1 MKKKITAKSVKNF
14 IIDYAI
20 IILGCIIYAVSVAL
34 FSSPNDIAP
43 GGVMGLSILINHLFP
58 MLPIGILSMVL
69 NVPLFIWG
77 GIEIGW
83 KYLSRSLSATIIS
96 SLMIDAFELDF
107 IANLVKPYTGNP
119 LLVCIFGGI
128 LCGAGMSLIFYRGG
142 STGGTDIVSR
152 IMHKKKPHVSLGKFM
167 LICDAFVVAAA
178 AIVYGNIENALYA
191 IIFIFVGT
199 KVVDTIVYG
208 FARNNGKL
216 LFIVTSHYEEVT
228 ELILRDIDRGVTLLD
243 AQGGY
248 NKDEKKVVLC
258 AVRPNQVH
266 QTTVL
271 VHSVDPN
278 AFVIV
283 TTAGTISGEGF
294 ENDGLS

>member
-1 MKKKITAKSVKNF
+1 MKKKLTFKEVRTF
-14 IIDYAI
+14 VVDYAI
-20 IILGCIIYAVSVAL
+20 IIAGCIIYAVSMAL

-43 GGVMGLSILINHLFP
+43 GGVIGISILINHVLP
-58 MLPIGILSMVL
+58 VLPIGILSLFL
-69 NVPLFIWG
+69 NIPLFIWG

-83 KYLSRSLSATIIS
+83 KYLSRSLSATVIS
-96 SLMIDAFELDF
+96 SLIMDAFELEVVAQF
-107 IANLVKPYTGNP
+107 IKPYTGNP
-119 LLVCIFGGI
+119 LLVCLFGGI
-128 LCGAGMSLIFYRGG
+128 LCGAGMALIFNRGG

-167 LICDAFVVAAA
+167 LVCDAIVVMAAVV
-178 AIVYGNIENALYA
+178 VYGNIENALYS
-191 IIFIFVGT
+191 IVFIFVST
-199 KVVDTIVYG
+199 KIIDTMVYG

-216 LFIVTSHYEEVT
+216 LFIVTAHYDEVT
-228 ELILRDIDRGVTLLD
+228 ELILKNIDRGVTLLN

-248 NKDEKKVVLC
+248 NKDDKKVILC

-294 ENDGLS
+294 ESDGLS

>member
-1 MKKKITAKSVKNF
+1 MKQKLSFQRVKNF

-20 IILGCIIYAVSVAL
+20 IIAGCFLYAVSMAL

-43 GGVMGLSILINHLFP
+43 GGVIGISILINHLFP
-58 MLPIGILSMVL
+58 LVPIGVLSLVL
-69 NVPLFIWG
+69 NIPLFIWG
-77 GIEIGW
+77 GVEIGW
-83 KYLSRSLSATIIS
+83 KYLSRSLSATVIS
-96 SLMIDAFELDF
+96 SIMIDSFELEF
-107 IANLVKPYTGNP
+107 IANIIKPYTGNP

-128 LCGAGMSLIFYRGG
+128 LSGAGMSLIFNRGG

-167 LICDAFVVAAA
+167 LLCDAFVVTAS

-191 IIFIFVGT
+191 IVFIFVTT
-199 KVVDTIVYG
+199 KVIDTMVYG

-216 LFIVTSHYEEVT
+216 LFVVTSHYEEVT
-228 ELILRDIDRGVTLLD
+228 EVILKEIDRGVTLLD

-248 NKDEKKVVLC
+248 NKDNKKVILC

-271 VHSVDPN
+271 VHSIDPN

-294 ENDGLS
+294 ESDGLS

>member
-1 MKKKITAKSVKNF
+1 MKKKLTPTAVKTF

-20 IILGCIIYAVSVAL
+20 IISGCFIYAISVAL

-43 GGVMGLSILINHLFP
+43 GGVMGISIILNYVFPVLPVGMLSL
-58 MLPIGILSMVL
+58 VL
-69 NVPLFIWG
+69 NIPLFIWG
-77 GIEIGW
+77 GIGIGW
-83 KYLSRSLSATIIS
+83 KYLSRSLSATVIS
-96 SLMIDAFELDF
+96 SLMIDALALEV
-107 IANLVKPYTGNP
+107 IADIIKPYTGNL

-128 LCGAGMSLIFYRGG
+128 LCGVGMSLIFYRGG

-152 IMHKKKPHVSLGKFM
+152 IMHKRKPHISLGKFM
-167 LICDAFVVAAA
+167 VICDAVVVALAA
-178 AIVYGNIENALYA
+178 VVYGNIESALYA
-191 IIFIFVGT
+191 IVFIFVSS
-199 KVVDTIVYG
+199 KVVDTLVYG

-216 LFIVTSHYEEVT
+216 LFIVTSHYDEVT
-228 ELILRDIDRGVTLLD
+228 ELILKDIDRGVTLLD

-248 NKDEKKVVLC
+248 NKDEKKVILC

-271 VHSVDPN
+271 VHSVDPS

-294 ENDGLS
+294 ESDGLS

>member
-1 MKKKITAKSVKNF
+1 MKKKLTAKSVRTF
-14 IIDYAI
+14 IFDYLI
-20 IILGCIIYAVSVAL
+20 IILGCFVYAISVAL

-43 GGVMGLSILINHLFP
+43 GGVVGISILINHLLP
-58 MLPIGILSMVL
+58 MIPIGVLSLVL
-69 NVPLFIWG
+69 NIPLFIWG

-83 KYLSRSLSATIIS
+83 KYLSRSLSATVIS
-96 SLMIDAFELDF
+96 SLMIDAFELEF
-107 IANLVKPYTGNP
+107 VKNLVKPYTGNP
-119 LLVCIFGGI
+119 ILVCIFGGI
-128 LCGAGMSLIFYRGG
+128 ICGAGMSLIFNRGG

-152 IMHKKKPHVSLGKFM
+152 IMHKRKPHVSLGKFM
-167 LICDAFVVAAA
+167 LVCDAVVVAAA
-178 AIVYGNIENALYA
+178 VAIYGNIENALYA
-191 IIFIFVGT
+191 IVFIFASS
-199 KVVDTIVYG
+199 KIVDVIVYG

-216 LFIVTSHYEEVT
+216 LFIVTAHYDEVT
-228 ELILRDIDRGVTLLD
+228 ELILKEIDRGVTLLN

-248 NKDEKKVVLC
+248 NKDDKKVILC

-271 VHSVDPN
+271 VHSIDPS

-294 ENDGLS
+294 ESDGLS

>member
-1 MKKKITAKSVKNF
+1 MKMKLTGKSVRTF
-14 IIDYAI
+14 LIDYAI
-20 IILGCIIYAVSVAL
+20 IILGCFVYAVSVAL

-43 GGVMGLSILINHLFP
+43 GGVMGISILINHMLP
-58 MLPIGILSMVL
+58 VLPIGILSLVL
-69 NVPLFIWG
+69 NIPLFIWG

-83 KYLSRSLSATIIS
+83 KYLSRSLSATVIS
-96 SLMIDAFELDF
+96 SLMIDAFEVPF
-107 IANLVKPYTGNP
+107 IANTIKPYTGNP

-128 LCGAGMSLIFYRGG
+128 LCGAGMSLIFNRGG

-152 IMHKKKPHVSLGKFM
+152 IMHKKKPHISLGKFM
-167 LICDAFVVAAA
+167 VLCDAVVVAAA

-191 IIFIFVGT
+191 IVFIFASS
-199 KVVDTIVYG
+199 KIVDIIVYG

-216 LFIVTSHYEEVT
+216 LFIVTAHYDEVA
-228 ELILRDIDRGVTLLD
+228 ELIIKEVDRGVTLLN

-248 NKDEKKVVLC
+248 NKDEKKVILC

-271 VHSVDPN
+271 VHSIDPS

-294 ENDGLS
+294 ESDGLS

>member
-1 MKKKITAKSVKNF
+1 MNRKLTFNNVKRLITDYTV
-14 IIDYAI
+14 IIVGCLIYAI
-20 IILGCIIYAVSVAL
+20 SVAM

-43 GGVMGLSILINHLFP
+43 GGVMGISILINHVLP
-58 MLPIGILSMVL
+58 MLPVGMLSLVL
-69 NVPLFIWG
+69 NIPLFIWG

-83 KYLSRSLSATIIS
+83 KYLSRSLSATVIS
-96 SLMIDAFELDF
+96 SLMIDAFGLELVSS
-107 IANLVKPYTGNP
+107 IIKPYTGNP

-128 LCGAGMSLIFYRGG
+128 LCGAGMSLIFNRGG

-152 IMHKKKPHVSLGKFM
+152 IMHKRKPHISLGKFM
-167 LICDAFVVAAA
+167 VLCDAVVVAASA
-178 AIVYGNIENALYA
+178 FVYGNIENALYA
-191 IIFIFVGT
+191 IVFIFASS
-199 KVVDTIVYG
+199 KIVDIIVYG

-216 LFIVTSHYEEVT
+216 LFIVTAHYDEVT
-228 ELILRDIDRGVTLLD
+228 ELILKDIDRGVTLLD

-248 NKDEKKVVLC
+248 NKDNKKVILC

-271 VHSVDPN
+271 VQSVDPS

-294 ENDGLS
+294 ESDGLS

>member
-1 MKKKITAKSVKNF
+1 MKKKLTAKSVRNF
-14 IIDYAI
+14 LIDYAI
-20 IILGCIIYAVSVAL
+20 IILGCFIYAVSVAL

-43 GGVMGLSILINHLFP
+43 GGVMGISILINHVLP
-58 MLPIGILSMVL
+58 MLPIGILSLVL

-83 KYLSRSLSATIIS
+83 KYLTRSLSATVIS
-96 SLMIDAFELDF
+96 SLMIDAFELPF
-107 IANLVKPYTGNP
+107 ISNLIKPYTGNP
-119 LLVCIFGGI
+119 LLVCVFGGI
-128 LCGAGMSLIFYRGG
+128 LCGTGMSLIFNRGG

-152 IMHKKKPHVSLGKFM
+152 IMHKKKPHISLGKFM
-167 LICDAFVVAAA
+167 VLCDAVVVAAA
-178 AIVYGNIENALYA
+178 AIVYGNIENAFYA
-191 IIFIFVGT
+191 IVFIFASS
-199 KVVDTIVYG
+199 KIVDIIVYG

-216 LFIVTSHYEEVT
+216 LFIVTAHYDEVT
-228 ELILRDIDRGVTLLD
+228 ELILKEVDRGVTLLN

-248 NKDEKKVVLC
+248 NKDDKKVILC

-271 VHSVDPN
+271 VHSIDPT

-294 ENDGLS
+294 ESDGLS

>member
-1 MKKKITAKSVKNF
+1 MEKKLTLKAVKNF
-14 IIDYAI
+14 VIDYAI
-20 IILGCIIYAVSVAL
+20 ILAGCFIYAVSVAL

-43 GGVMGLSILINHLFP
+43 GGVMGISILINHIFP
-58 MLPIGILSMVL
+58 VLPIGILSLAL

-83 KYLSRSLSATIIS
+83 KYLYRSLSATVIS
-96 SLMIDAFELDF
+96 SLMIDAFELEFVASF
-107 IANLVKPYTGNP
+107 IKPYTGNP
-119 LLVCIFGGI
+119 LLVCVFGGI
-128 LCGAGMSLIFYRGG
+128 FCGVGMSLIFNRGG

-152 IMHKKKPHVSLGKFM
+152 IMHKRKPHISLGKFM
-167 LICDAFVVAAA
+167 VLCDAVVVAAA
-178 AIVYGNIENALYA
+178 VVVYGNIENAFYA
-191 IIFIFVGT
+191 IVFIFASS
-199 KVVDTIVYG
+199 KIVDIIVYG

-216 LFIVTSHYEEVT
+216 LYVITSHYEEVT

-248 NKDEKKVVLC
+248 NKDEKKVIMC

-294 ENDGLS
+294 ESDGLS

>member
-1 MKKKITAKSVKNF
+1 MKKKLTARSVKTF
-14 IIDYAI
+14 IFDYAI
-20 IILGCIIYAVSVAL
+20 IVLGCLIYAISVAL

-43 GGVMGLSILINHLFP
+43 GGVMGLSILINHLLP
-58 MLPIGILSMVL
+58 MLPIGILALVL

-77 GIEIGW
+77 GIEIGF
-83 KYLSRSLSATIIS
+83 KYLSRSLSATVIS
-96 SLMIDAFELDF
+96 SLMIDAFELEF
-107 IANLVKPYTGNP
+107 IANVIKPYTGNP
-119 LLVCIFGGI
+119 LLVCIFGGM

-152 IMHKKKPHVSLGKFM
+152 IMHKKKPHVSIGKFM
-167 LICDAFVVAAA
+167 LVCDAFVVAAA
-178 AIVYGNIENALYA
+178 AVVYGNIENALYA
-191 IIFIFVGT
+191 IVFIFVGS
-199 KVVDTIVYG
+199 KAVDTLVYG

-216 LFIVTSHYEEVT
+216 LFIVTSHYDEVT
-228 ELILRDIDRGVTLLD
+228 ELILKDIDRGVTLLD

-294 ENDGLS
+294 ESDGLS

>member
-1 MKKKITAKSVKNF
+1 MKKKLTAKSVRTF
-14 IIDYAI
+14 ILDYLI
-20 IILGCIIYAVSVAL
+20 IILGCFVYAISVAL

-43 GGVMGLSILINHLFP
+43 GGVVGISILINHLLP
-58 MLPIGILSMVL
+58 MLPVGVLSLVL
-69 NVPLFIWG
+69 NIPLFIWG

-83 KYLSRSLSATIIS
+83 KYLSRSLSATVIS
-96 SLMIDAFELDF
+96 SLMIDAFELEF
-107 IANLVKPYTGNP
+107 VKNLVKPYTGNP
-119 LLVCIFGGI
+119 ILVCIFGGI
-128 LCGAGMSLIFYRGG
+128 LCGAGMSLIFNRGG

-152 IMHKKKPHVSLGKFM
+152 IMHKRNPHVSLGKFM
-167 LICDAFVVAAA
+167 LVCDAVVVAAA
-178 AIVYGNIENALYA
+178 VAIYGNIENALYA
-191 IIFIFVGT
+191 IVFIFASS
-199 KVVDTIVYG
+199 KIVDVIVYG

-216 LFIVTSHYEEVT
+216 LFIVTAHYDEVT
-228 ELILRDIDRGVTLLD
+228 ELILKEIDRGVTLLN

-248 NKDEKKVVLC
+248 NKDDKKVILC

-271 VHSVDPN
+271 VHSIDPS

-294 ENDGLS
+294 ESDGLS

>member
-1 MKKKITAKSVKNF
+1 MKKKLTPKEVKTF
-14 IIDYAI
+14 VIDYAI
-20 IILGCIIYAVSVAL
+20 IILGCFIYAVSMAL

-43 GGVMGLSILINHLFP
+43 GGVMGISILINHILP
-58 MLPIGILSMVL
+58 VLPIGILSLVL
-69 NVPLFIWG
+69 NIPLFIWG

-96 SLMIDAFELDF
+96 SLMIDAFELEI
-107 IANLVKPYTGNP
+107 IASFVKPYTGNP
-119 LLVCIFGGI
+119 LLVCVFGGI
-128 LCGAGMSLIFYRGG
+128 LCGAGMSLIFNRGG

-152 IMHKKKPHVSLGKFM
+152 IMHKKKPHISLGKFM
-167 LICDAFVVAAA
+167 VLCDAIVVAAA

-191 IIFIFVGT
+191 IVFIFASS
-199 KVVDTIVYG
+199 KVVDIIVYG

-216 LFIVTSHYEEVT
+216 LFIVTAHYDEVT
-228 ELILRDIDRGVTLLD
+228 ELILRDIDRGVTLLN

-248 NKDEKKVVLC
+248 NKDDKKVILC

-271 VHSVDPN
+271 VHSVDPS

-294 ENDGLS
+294 ESDGLS

>member
-1 MKKKITAKSVKNF
+1 MKKKLTFKEVRTF
-14 IIDYAI
+14 VVDYAI
-20 IILGCIIYAVSVAL
+20 IIAGCIIYAVSMAL

-43 GGVMGLSILINHLFP
+43 GGVIGISILINHVLP
-58 MLPIGILSMVL
+58 VLPIGILSLFL
-69 NVPLFIWG
+69 NIPLFIWG

-83 KYLSRSLSATIIS
+83 KYLSRSLSATVIS
-96 SLMIDAFELDF
+96 SLIMDAFELEVVAQF
-107 IANLVKPYTGNP
+107 IKPYTGNP
-119 LLVCIFGGI
+119 MLVCLFGGI
-128 LCGAGMSLIFYRGG
+128 LCGAGMALIFNRGG

-167 LICDAFVVAAA
+167 LVCDAIVVMAAVV
-178 AIVYGNIENALYA
+178 VYGNMENALYS
-191 IIFIFVGT
+191 IVFIFVST
-199 KVVDTIVYG
+199 KIIDTMVYG

-216 LFIVTSHYEEVT
+216 LFIVTAHYNEVT
-228 ELILRDIDRGVTLLD
+228 ELILKNIDRGVTLLN

-248 NKDEKKVVLC
+248 NKDDKKVILC

-294 ENDGLS
+294 ESDGLS

>member
-1 MKKKITAKSVKNF
+1 MKKKLTAKSVRNF
-14 IIDYAI
+14 LIDYAI
-20 IILGCIIYAVSVAL
+20 IILGCFVYAVSVAL

-43 GGVMGLSILINHLFP
+43 GGVMGISILINHVLP
-58 MLPIGILSMVL
+58 MLPIGILSLVL

-83 KYLSRSLSATIIS
+83 KYLTRSLSATVIS
-96 SLMIDAFELDF
+96 SLMIDAFELPF
-107 IANLVKPYTGNP
+107 ISNLIKPYTGNP
-119 LLVCIFGGI
+119 LLVCVFGGI
-128 LCGAGMSLIFYRGG
+128 LCGTGMSLIFNRGG

-152 IMHKKKPHVSLGKFM
+152 IMHKKKPHISLGKFM
-167 LICDAFVVAAA
+167 VLCDAVVVAAA

-191 IIFIFVGT
+191 IVFIFASS
-199 KVVDTIVYG
+199 KIVDIIVYG

-216 LFIVTSHYEEVT
+216 LFIVTAHYDEVT
-228 ELILRDIDRGVTLLD
+228 ELILKEVDRGVTLLN

-248 NKDEKKVVLC
+248 NKDDKKVILC

-271 VHSVDPN
+271 VHSIDPT

-294 ENDGLS
+294 ESDGLS

>member
-1 MKKKITAKSVKNF
+1 MKNKFTPNAVKTF
-14 IIDYAI
+14 IIDFLVI
-20 IILGCIIYAVSVAL
+20 IIGCFIYAVSMAL
-34 FSSPNDIAP
+34 FSSPNNIAP
-43 GGVMGLSILINHLFP
+43 GGVIGISILINYLVP
-58 MLPIGILSMVL
+58 MLPIGVLSMVL
-69 NVPLFIWG
+69 NIPLFIWG

-83 KYLSRSLSATIIS
+83 KYLYRSISATVIS
-96 SLMIDAFELDF
+96 ALMIDAFELEFVLRF
-107 IANLVKPYTGNP
+107 IRPFTGNP
-119 LLVCIFGGI
+119 LLVCVFGGI
-128 LCGAGMSLIFYRGG
+128 LCGAGMALIFNRGG

-152 IMHKKKPHVSLGKFM
+152 IMHKRKPHVSLGKFM
-167 LICDAFVVAAA
+167 LLCDAVVVVAS

-191 IIFIFVGT
+191 IVFIFTGT
-199 KVVDTIVYG
+199 KIIDVMVYG

-216 LFIVTSHYEEVT
+216 LFIVTAHYDEVT
-228 ELILRDIDRGVTLLD
+228 ELIMRDIDRGVTLLN

-248 NKDEKKVVLC
+248 NKDDKKVILC

-294 ENDGLS
+294 ESDGLS

>member
-1 MKKKITAKSVKNF
+1 MKKKFTAKSVRTF

-20 IILGCIIYAVSVAL
+20 IILGCFIYAVSVAL

-43 GGVMGLSILINHLFP
+43 GGVMGISILINHLLP
-58 MLPIGILSMVL
+58 MLPIGVLSLVL
-69 NVPLFIWG
+69 NIPLFIWG

-83 KYLSRSLSATIIS
+83 KYLSRSLSATVIS
-96 SLMIDAFELDF
+96 SLMIDAFEFEF
-107 IANLVKPYTGNP
+107 IANIVKPYTGNP

-128 LCGAGMSLIFYRGG
+128 LCGAGMSLIFNRGG

-167 LICDAFVVAAA
+167 LVCDAVVVAASIA
-178 AIVYGNIENALYA
+178 VYGNIENALYA
-191 IIFIFVGT
+191 IVFIFASS
-199 KVVDTIVYG
+199 KIVDVIVYG

-216 LFIVTSHYEEVT
+216 LFIVTSHYDEVT
-228 ELILRDIDRGVTLLD
+228 ELILKEIDRGVTLLN

-248 NKDEKKVVLC
+248 NKDDKKVILC

-266 QTTVL
+266 STTVL
-271 VHSVDPN
+271 VHSVDPS

-294 ENDGLS
+294 ESDGLS

>member
-1 MKKKITAKSVKNF
+1 MKNKLTAKSVKNF

-20 IILGCIIYAVSVAL
+20 IVLGCLIYAISVAL
-34 FSSPNDIAP
+34 FSSPNNIAP
-43 GGVMGLSILINHLFP
+43 GGVMGISILINHLLP
-58 MLPIGILSMVL
+58 VLPVGMLSLVL
-69 NVPLFIWG
+69 NVPLFVWG
-77 GIEIGW
+77 GVEIGW
-83 KYLSRSLSATIIS
+83 KYLSRSLSATVIS
-96 SLMIDAFELDF
+96 SLMIDAFEIDF
-107 IANLVKPYTGNP
+107 ISSVVKPYTGNP

-128 LCGAGMSLIFYRGG
+128 LCGTGMSLIFNRGG

-152 IMHKKKPHVSLGKFM
+152 IMHKKKPHISLGKFM
-167 LICDAFVVAAA
+167 VLCDAFVVAASVF
-178 AIVYGNIENALYA
+178 VYGNIENALYA
-191 IIFIFVGT
+191 IVFIFASS
-199 KVVDTIVYG
+199 KIVDIIVYG

-216 LFIVTSHYEEVT
+216 LFVVTSHYDEVT
-228 ELILRDIDRGVTLLD
+228 ELILKDIDRGVTLLD

-248 NKDEKKVVLC
+248 NKDNKKVILC

-294 ENDGLS
+294 ESDGLS

>member
-1 MKKKITAKSVKNF
+1 MKKKLTAKSVRTF
-14 IIDYAI
+14 IFDYLI
-20 IILGCIIYAVSVAL
+20 IILGCFVYAISVAL

-43 GGVMGLSILINHLFP
+43 GGVVGISILINHLLP
-58 MLPIGILSMVL
+58 MLPIGVLSLVL
-69 NVPLFIWG
+69 NIPLFIWG

-83 KYLSRSLSATIIS
+83 KYLTRSLSATVIS
-96 SLMIDAFELDF
+96 SLMIDAFELEF
-107 IANLVKPYTGNP
+107 VKNLVKPYTGNP
-119 LLVCIFGGI
+119 ILVCIFGGI
-128 LCGAGMSLIFYRGG
+128 LCGAGMSLIFNRGG

-152 IMHKKKPHVSLGKFM
+152 IMHKRKPHVSLGKFM
-167 LICDAFVVAAA
+167 LVCDAVVVAAA
-178 AIVYGNIENALYA
+178 VAIYGNIENALYA
-191 IIFIFVGT
+191 IVFIFASS
-199 KVVDTIVYG
+199 KIVDVIVYG

-216 LFIVTSHYEEVT
+216 LFIVTAHYDEVT
-228 ELILRDIDRGVTLLD
+228 ELILKEIDRGVTLLN

-248 NKDEKKVVLC
+248 NKDDKKVILC

-271 VHSVDPN
+271 VHSIDPS

-294 ENDGLS
+294 ESDGLS

>member
-1 MKKKITAKSVKNF
+1 MKKKLTLQNVKNF
-14 IIDYAI
+14 IVDYAI
-20 IILGCIIYAVSVAL
+20 IIVGCFLYAVSMAL

-43 GGVMGLSILINHLFP
+43 GGVIGISILINHLLP
-58 MLPIGILSMVL
+58 MLPIGILSLVL
-69 NVPLFIWG
+69 NIPLFIWG

-83 KYLSRSLSATIIS
+83 KYLSRSLSATVIS
-96 SLMIDAFELDF
+96 SIMIDSFELEF
-107 IANLVKPYTGNP
+107 IANIVKPYTGNP

-128 LCGAGMSLIFYRGG
+128 LSGAGMSLIFNRGG

-167 LICDAFVVAAA
+167 LVCDAFVVITA

-191 IIFIFVGT
+191 IVFIFVVT
-199 KVVDTIVYG
+199 KVIDTIVYG

-216 LFIVTSHYEEVT
+216 LFIVTSHFDEVT

-248 NKDEKKVVLC
+248 NKDDKKVILC

-271 VHSVDPN
+271 VRSVDPN

>member
-1 MKKKITAKSVKNF
+1 MKKKLTFKSVKTF
-14 IIDYAI
+14 VIDYAI
-20 IILGCIIYAVSVAL
+20 ILAGCFIYAVSMAL

-43 GGVMGLSILINHLFP
+43 GGVVGISILINHVMP
-58 MLPIGILSMVL
+58 MLPIGIVSLVL
-69 NVPLFIWG
+69 NIPLFIWG
-77 GIEIGW
+77 GFEIGW
-83 KYLSRSLSATIIS
+83 RYLSRSLSATVIS
-96 SLMIDAFELDF
+96 SVMIDAFELPAVASF
-107 IANLVKPYTGNP
+107 IKPYTGNP

-128 LCGAGMSLIFYRGG
+128 LCGAGMSLIFNRGG

-167 LICDAFVVAAA
+167 LICDAVVVVAAA
-178 AIVYGNIENALYA
+178 VVYGNIENALYA
-191 IIFIFVGT
+191 IVFIFVSS
-199 KVVDTIVYG
+199 KIIDVIVYG

-216 LFIVTSHYEEVT
+216 LFIVTSHYDEVT
-228 ELILRDIDRGVTLLD
+228 ELILRDIDRGVTLLN

-248 NKDEKKVVLC
+248 NKDDKKVILC

-294 ENDGLS
+294 ESDGLS

>member
-1 MKKKITAKSVKNF
+1 MNRKLTFNKVKGLITDYTVIAVGCL
-14 IIDYAI
+14 IYAI
-20 IILGCIIYAVSVAL
+20 SVAM

-43 GGVMGLSILINHLFP
+43 GGVMGISILINHVLP
-58 MLPIGILSMVL
+58 MLPVGMLSLVL
-69 NVPLFIWG
+69 NIPLFIWG

-83 KYLSRSLSATIIS
+83 KYLSRSLSATVIS
-96 SLMIDAFELDF
+96 SLMIDAFGLEF
-107 IANLVKPYTGNP
+107 ISSIIKPYTGNP

-128 LCGAGMSLIFYRGG
+128 LCGAGMSLIFNRGG

-152 IMHKKKPHVSLGKFM
+152 IMHKRKPHISLGKFM
-167 LICDAFVVAAA
+167 VLCDAVVVAASA
-178 AIVYGNIENALYA
+178 FVYGNIENALYA
-191 IIFIFVGT
+191 IVFIFVSS
-199 KVVDTIVYG
+199 KIVDIIVYG

-216 LFIVTSHYEEVT
+216 LFIVTAHYDEVT
-228 ELILRDIDRGVTLLD
+228 ELILKDIDRGVTLLD

-248 NKDEKKVVLC
+248 NKDNKKVILC

-271 VHSVDPN
+271 VQSVDPS

-294 ENDGLS
+294 ESDGLS

>member
-1 MKKKITAKSVKNF
+1 MEKKLTLKAVKNF
-14 IIDYAI
+14 VIDYAI
-20 IILGCIIYAVSVAL
+20 ILAGCFIYAVSVAL

-43 GGVMGLSILINHLFP
+43 GGVMGISILINHLLP
-58 MLPIGILSMVL
+58 MLPIGILSLAL
-69 NVPLFIWG
+69 NIPLFIWG

-83 KYLSRSLSATIIS
+83 KYLYRSLSATVIS
-96 SLMIDAFELDF
+96 SLMIDAFELEFVASF
-107 IANLVKPYTGNP
+107 IKPYTGNP
-119 LLVCIFGGI
+119 LLVCVFGGI
-128 LCGAGMSLIFYRGG
+128 LCGAGMSLIFNRGG

-152 IMHKKKPHVSLGKFM
+152 IMHKRKPHISLGKFM
-167 LICDAFVVAAA
+167 VLCDAVVVAAA
-178 AIVYGNIENALYA
+178 VVVYGNIENAFYA
-191 IIFIFVGT
+191 IVFIFASS
-199 KVVDTIVYG
+199 KIVDIIVYG

-216 LFIVTSHYEEVT
+216 LYVITSHYEEVT

-248 NKDEKKVVLC
+248 NKDEKKVIMC

-294 ENDGLS
+294 ESDGLS

>member
-1 MKKKITAKSVKNF
+1 MKKKLTAKSVRNF
-14 IIDYAI
+14 LIDYAI
-20 IILGCIIYAVSVAL
+20 IILGCFVYAVSVAL

-43 GGVMGLSILINHLFP
+43 GGVMGISILINHVLP
-58 MLPIGILSMVL
+58 MLPIGILSLVL

-83 KYLSRSLSATIIS
+83 KYLTRSLSATVIS
-96 SLMIDAFELDF
+96 SLMIDAFELPF
-107 IANLVKPYTGNP
+107 ISNLIKPYTGNP
-119 LLVCIFGGI
+119 LLVCVFGGI
-128 LCGAGMSLIFYRGG
+128 LCGTGMSLIFNRGG

-152 IMHKKKPHVSLGKFM
+152 IMHKKKPHISLGKFM
-167 LICDAFVVAAA
+167 VLCDAVVVAAA
-178 AIVYGNIENALYA
+178 AIVYGNIENAFYA
-191 IIFIFVGT
+191 IVFIFASS
-199 KVVDTIVYG
+199 KIVDIIVYG

-216 LFIVTSHYEEVT
+216 LFIVTAHYDEVT
-228 ELILRDIDRGVTLLD
+228 ELILKEVDRGVTLLN

-248 NKDEKKVVLC
+248 NKDDKKVILC

-271 VHSVDPN
+271 VHSIDPT

-294 ENDGLS
+294 ESDGLS

>member
-1 MKKKITAKSVKNF
+1 MKKKLTAHTVKTF
-14 IIDYAI
+14 VIDYLI
-20 IILGCIIYAVSVAL
+20 IILGCFIYAISMAL

-43 GGVMGLSILINHLFP
+43 GGVMGISILINHLLP
-58 MLPIGILSMVL
+58 ALPIGILSLVL
-69 NVPLFIWG
+69 NIPLFIWG
-77 GIEIGW
+77 GLEIGW
-83 KYLSRSLSATIIS
+83 KYLSRSLSATVIS
-96 SLMIDAFELDF
+96 SLMIDAFELPF
-107 IANLVKPYTGNP
+107 VANFVKPYTGNP

-128 LCGAGMSLIFYRGG
+128 LCGAGMSLIFNRGG

-152 IMHKKKPHVSLGKFM
+152 IMHKRKPHVSLGKFM

-178 AIVYGNIENALYA
+178 AVIYGNIENALYA
-191 IIFIFVGT
+191 IVFIFVSS
-199 KVVDTIVYG
+199 KIVDTIVYG

-216 LFIVTSHYEEVT
+216 LFVITAHHEEVT
-228 ELILRDIDRGVTLLD
+228 ELILKDIDRGVTLLN

-248 NKDEKKVVLC
+248 NKDDKKVILC

-294 ENDGLS
+294 ESDGLS

>member
-1 MKKKITAKSVKNF
+1 MKKNFTAKSVRTF
-14 IIDYAI
+14 ILDYLI
-20 IILGCIIYAVSVAL
+20 IILGCFVYAISVAL

-43 GGVMGLSILINHLFP
+43 GGVVGISILINHLLP
-58 MLPIGILSMVL
+58 MLPIGVLSLVL
-69 NVPLFIWG
+69 NIPLFIWG

-83 KYLSRSLSATIIS
+83 KYLSRSLSATVIS
-96 SLMIDAFELDF
+96 SLMIDAFELEF
-107 IANLVKPYTGNP
+107 VKNLVKPYTGNP
-119 LLVCIFGGI
+119 ILVCIFGGI
-128 LCGAGMSLIFYRGG
+128 LCGAGMSLIFNRGG

-152 IMHKKKPHVSLGKFM
+152 IMHKRKPHVSLGKFM
-167 LICDAFVVAAA
+167 LVCDAVVVAASVA
-178 AIVYGNIENALYA
+178 VYGNIENALYA
-191 IIFIFVGT
+191 IVFIFASS
-199 KVVDTIVYG
+199 KIVDVIVYG

-216 LFIVTSHYEEVT
+216 LFIVTAHYDEVT
-228 ELILRDIDRGVTLLD
+228 ELILKEIDRGVTLLN

-248 NKDEKKVVLC
+248 NKDDKKVILC

-271 VHSVDPN
+271 VHSIDPS

-294 ENDGLS
+294 ESDGLS

>member
-1 MKKKITAKSVKNF
+1 MEKKLTLKAVKNF
-14 IIDYAI
+14 VIDYAI
-20 IILGCIIYAVSVAL
+20 ILAGCFIYAVSVAL

-43 GGVMGLSILINHLFP
+43 GGVMGISILINHIFP
-58 MLPIGILSMVL
+58 VLPIGILSLAL
-69 NVPLFIWG
+69 NIPLFIWG

-83 KYLSRSLSATIIS
+83 KYLYRSLSATVIS
-96 SLMIDAFELDF
+96 SLMIDAFELEFVASF
-107 IANLVKPYTGNP
+107 IKPYTGNP
-119 LLVCIFGGI
+119 LLVCVFGGI
-128 LCGAGMSLIFYRGG
+128 LCGAGMSLIFNRGG

-152 IMHKKKPHVSLGKFM
+152 IMHKRKPHISLGKFM
-167 LICDAFVVAAA
+167 VLCDAVVVAAA
-178 AIVYGNIENALYA
+178 VVVYGNIENAFYA
-191 IIFIFVGT
+191 IVFIFASS
-199 KVVDTIVYG
+199 KIVDIIVYG

-216 LFIVTSHYEEVT
+216 LYVITSHYEEVT

-248 NKDEKKVVLC
+248 NKDEKKVIMC

-294 ENDGLS
+294 ESDGLS

>member
-1 MKKKITAKSVKNF
+1 MKKKITAKSVKTF

-20 IILGCIIYAVSVAL
+20 IILGCFVYAVSVAL

-43 GGVMGLSILINHLFP
+43 GGVMGLSILINHMLP
-58 MLPIGILSMVL
+58 MLPIGILSIAL

-77 GIEIGW
+77 AVEIGW

-96 SLMIDAFELDF
+96 SLMIDAFELRF
-107 IANLVKPYTGNP
+107 IANIVKPYTGNP

-142 STGGTDIVSR
+142 STGGTDIISR

-178 AIVYGNIENALYA
+178 AVVYGNIENALYA

-199 KVVDTIVYG
+199 KVVDTLVYG

-216 LFIVTSHYEEVT
+216 LFIVTSHYDEVT

-248 NKDEKKVVLC
+248 NKDEKKVILC

-294 ENDGLS
+294 ESDGLS

>member
-1 MKKKITAKSVKNF
+1 MKKNFTAKSVRTF
-14 IIDYAI
+14 ILDYLI
-20 IILGCIIYAVSVAL
+20 IILGCFVYAISVAL

-43 GGVMGLSILINHLFP
+43 GGVVGISILINHLLP
-58 MLPIGILSMVL
+58 MIPIGVLSLVL
-69 NVPLFIWG
+69 NIPLFIWG

-83 KYLSRSLSATIIS
+83 KYLSRSLSATVIS
-96 SLMIDAFELDF
+96 SLMIDAFELEF
-107 IANLVKPYTGNP
+107 VKNLVKPYTGNP
-119 LLVCIFGGI
+119 ILVCIFGGI
-128 LCGAGMSLIFYRGG
+128 LCGAGMSLIFNRGG

-152 IMHKKKPHVSLGKFM
+152 IMHKRKPHVSLGKFM
-167 LICDAFVVAAA
+167 LVCDAVVVAAA
-178 AIVYGNIENALYA
+178 VAIYGNIENALYA
-191 IIFIFVGT
+191 IVFIFASS
-199 KVVDTIVYG
+199 KIVDVIVYG

-216 LFIVTSHYEEVT
+216 LFIVTAHYDEVT
-228 ELILRDIDRGVTLLD
+228 ELILKEIDRGVTLLN

-248 NKDEKKVVLC
+248 NKDDKKVILC

-271 VHSVDPN
+271 VHSIDPS

-294 ENDGLS
+294 ESDGLS

>member
-1 MKKKITAKSVKNF
+1 MKKKLTAKSVRTF
-14 IIDYAI
+14 ILDYLI
-20 IILGCIIYAVSVAL
+20 IILGCFVYAISVAL

-43 GGVMGLSILINHLFP
+43 GGVVGISILINHLLP
-58 MLPIGILSMVL
+58 MLPVGVLSLVL
-69 NVPLFIWG
+69 NIPLFIWG

-83 KYLSRSLSATIIS
+83 KYLSRSLSATVIS
-96 SLMIDAFELDF
+96 SLMIDAFELEF
-107 IANLVKPYTGNP
+107 VKNLVKPYTGNP
-119 LLVCIFGGI
+119 ILVCIFGGI
-128 LCGAGMSLIFYRGG
+128 ICGAGMSLIFNRGG

-152 IMHKKKPHVSLGKFM
+152 IMHKRKPHVSLGKFM
-167 LICDAFVVAAA
+167 LVCDAVVVAAA
-178 AIVYGNIENALYA
+178 VAVYGNIENALYA
-191 IIFIFVGT
+191 IVFIFASS
-199 KVVDTIVYG
+199 KIVDVIVYG

-216 LFIVTSHYEEVT
+216 LFIVTAHYDEVT
-228 ELILRDIDRGVTLLD
+228 ELILKEIDRGVTLLN

-248 NKDEKKVVLC
+248 NKDDKKVILC

-271 VHSVDPN
+271 VHSIDPS

-294 ENDGLS
+294 ESDGLS

>member
-1 MKKKITAKSVKNF
+1 MKKKLTFKSVKTF
-14 IIDYAI
+14 VIDYAI
-20 IILGCIIYAVSVAL
+20 ILAGCFIYAVSMAL

-43 GGVMGLSILINHLFP
+43 GGVVGISILINHVMP
-58 MLPIGILSMVL
+58 MLPIGIVSLVL
-69 NVPLFIWG
+69 NIPLFIWG
-77 GIEIGW
+77 GLEIGW
-83 KYLSRSLSATIIS
+83 RYLSRSLSATVIS
-96 SLMIDAFELDF
+96 SVMIDAFELPAVASF
-107 IANLVKPYTGNP
+107 IKPYTGNP

-128 LCGAGMSLIFYRGG
+128 LCGAGMSLIFNRGG

-167 LICDAFVVAAA
+167 LICDAVVVVAAA
-178 AIVYGNIENALYA
+178 VVYGNIENALYA
-191 IIFIFVGT
+191 IVFIFVSS
-199 KVVDTIVYG
+199 KIIDVIVYG

-216 LFIVTSHYEEVT
+216 LFIVTSHYDEVT
-228 ELILRDIDRGVTLLD
+228 ELILRDVDRGVTLLN

-248 NKDEKKVVLC
+248 NKDDKKVILC

-294 ENDGLS
+294 ESDGLS

>member
-1 MKKKITAKSVKNF
+1 MKKKLTPKAVKTF
-14 IIDYAI
+14 ILDYAI
-20 IILGCIIYAVSVAL
+20 ILLGCFIYAVSVAL

-43 GGVMGLSILINHLFP
+43 GGVMGISILINHLLP
-58 MLPIGILSMVL
+58 MLPVGMLSLVL
-69 NVPLFIWG
+69 NIPLFIWG

-83 KYLSRSLSATIIS
+83 KYLSRSLSATVIS
-96 SLMIDAFELDF
+96 SLMIDAFELKF
-107 IANLVKPYTGNP
+107 IAEIVKPYTGNQM
-119 LLVCIFGGI
+119 LVCIFGGI
-128 LCGAGMSLIFYRGG
+128 LCGAGMSLIFNRGG

-178 AIVYGNIENALYA
+178 VVVYGNIENALYA
-191 IIFIFVGT
+191 IVFIFVSS
-199 KVVDTIVYG
+199 KIVDIIVYG

-216 LFIVTSHYEEVT
+216 LFIVTAHYDEVT
-228 ELILRDIDRGVTLLD
+228 ELILRDIDRGVTLLN

-248 NKDEKKVVLC
+248 NKDEKKVILC

-294 ENDGLS
+294 ESDGLS

>member
-1 MKKKITAKSVKNF
+1 MKKKLTPKAVKTF

-20 IILGCIIYAVSVAL
+20 ILLGCFIYAVSVAL

-43 GGVMGLSILINHLFP
+43 GGVMGISILINHLLP
-58 MLPIGILSMVL
+58 MLPVGMLSLVL
-69 NVPLFIWG
+69 NIPLFIWG

-83 KYLSRSLSATIIS
+83 KYLSRSLSATVIS
-96 SLMIDAFELDF
+96 SLMIDAFELKF
-107 IANLVKPYTGNP
+107 IAEIVKPYTGNQM
-119 LLVCIFGGI
+119 LVCIFGGI
-128 LCGAGMSLIFYRGG
+128 LCGAGMSLIFNRGG

-167 LICDAFVVAAA
+167 LICDAFVVAASVV
-178 AIVYGNIENALYA
+178 VYGNIENALYA
-191 IIFIFVGT
+191 IVFIFVSS
-199 KVVDTIVYG
+199 KIVDIIVYG

-216 LFIVTSHYEEVT
+216 LFIVTAHYDEVT
-228 ELILRDIDRGVTLLD
+228 ELILRDIDRGVTLLN

-248 NKDEKKVVLC
+248 NKDEKKVILC

-294 ENDGLS
+294 ESDGLS

>member
-1 MKKKITAKSVKNF
+1 MEKKLTLKAVKNF
-14 IIDYAI
+14 VIDYAI
-20 IILGCIIYAVSVAL
+20 ILAGCFIYAVSVAL

-43 GGVMGLSILINHLFP
+43 GGVMGISILINHIFP
-58 MLPIGILSMVL
+58 VLPIGILSLAL

-83 KYLSRSLSATIIS
+83 KYLYRSLSATVIS
-96 SLMIDAFELDF
+96 SLMIDAFELEFVASF
-107 IANLVKPYTGNP
+107 IKPYTGNP
-119 LLVCIFGGI
+119 LLVCVFGGI
-128 LCGAGMSLIFYRGG
+128 LCGAGMSLIFNRGG

-152 IMHKKKPHVSLGKFM
+152 IMHKRKPHISLGKFM
-167 LICDAFVVAAA
+167 VLCDAVVVAAA
-178 AIVYGNIENALYA
+178 VAVYGNIENAFYA
-191 IIFIFVGT
+191 IVFIFASS
-199 KVVDTIVYG
+199 KIVDIIVYG

-216 LFIVTSHYEEVT
+216 LYVITSHYEEVT

-248 NKDEKKVVLC
+248 NKDEKKVIMC

-294 ENDGLS
+294 ESDGLS

>member
-1 MKKKITAKSVKNF
+1 MKKKLTAKSVRTF

-20 IILGCIIYAVSVAL
+20 IILGCFIYAVSVAL

-43 GGVMGLSILINHLFP
+43 GGVMGISILINHLLP
-58 MLPIGILSMVL
+58 MLPIGVLSLVL
-69 NVPLFIWG
+69 NIPLFIWG

-83 KYLSRSLSATIIS
+83 KYLSRSLSATVIS
-96 SLMIDAFELDF
+96 SLMIDAFELEF
-107 IANLVKPYTGNP
+107 IANIVKPYTGNP

-128 LCGAGMSLIFYRGG
+128 LCGAGMSLIFNRGG

-167 LICDAFVVAAA
+167 LVCDAVVVAASIA
-178 AIVYGNIENALYA
+178 VYGNIENALYA
-191 IIFIFVGT
+191 IVFIFASS
-199 KVVDTIVYG
+199 KIVDVIVYG

-216 LFIVTSHYEEVT
+216 LFIVTSHYDEVT
-228 ELILRDIDRGVTLLD
+228 ELILKEIDRGVTLLN

-248 NKDEKKVVLC
+248 NKDDKKVILC

-271 VHSVDPN
+271 VHSIDPS

-294 ENDGLS
+294 ESDGLS

>member
-1 MKKKITAKSVKNF
+1 MEKKLTLKAVKNF
-14 IIDYAI
+14 VIDYAI
-20 IILGCIIYAVSVAL
+20 ILAGCFIYAVSVAL

-43 GGVMGLSILINHLFP
+43 GGVMGISILINHLLP
-58 MLPIGILSMVL
+58 MLAIGILSLAL
-69 NVPLFIWG
+69 NIPLFIWG

-83 KYLSRSLSATIIS
+83 KYLSRSLSATVIS
-96 SLMIDAFELDF
+96 SLIIDAFELEFVASF
-107 IANLVKPYTGNP
+107 IKPYTGNP
-119 LLVCIFGGI
+119 LLVCVFGGI
-128 LCGAGMSLIFYRGG
+128 LCGAGMSLIFNRGG

-152 IMHKKKPHVSLGKFM
+152 IMHKRKPHISLGKFM
-167 LICDAFVVAAA
+167 VLCDAVVVAAA
-178 AIVYGNIENALYA
+178 VVVYGNIENAFYA
-191 IIFIFVGT
+191 IVFIFASS
-199 KVVDTIVYG
+199 KIVDIIVYG

-216 LFIVTSHYEEVT
+216 LYVITSHYEEVT

-248 NKDEKKVVLC
+248 NKDEKKVIMC

-271 VHSVDPN
+271 VHSVDPS

-294 ENDGLS
+294 ESDGLS

>member
-1 MKKKITAKSVKNF
+1 MKKKLTAKSVRTF

-20 IILGCIIYAVSVAL
+20 IILGCFIYAVSVAL

-43 GGVMGLSILINHLFP
+43 GGVMGISILINHLLP
-58 MLPIGILSMVL
+58 MLPIGVLSLVL
-69 NVPLFIWG
+69 NIPLFIWG

-83 KYLSRSLSATIIS
+83 KYLSRSLSATVIS
-96 SLMIDAFELDF
+96 SLMIDAFELEF
-107 IANLVKPYTGNP
+107 IANIVKPYTGNP

-128 LCGAGMSLIFYRGG
+128 LCGAGMSLIFNRGG

-167 LICDAFVVAAA
+167 LACDAVVVAASIA
-178 AIVYGNIENALYA
+178 VYGNIENALYA
-191 IIFIFVGT
+191 IVFIFASS
-199 KVVDTIVYG
+199 KIVDMIVYG

-216 LFIVTSHYEEVT
+216 LFIVTSHYDEVT
-228 ELILRDIDRGVTLLD
+228 ELILKEIDRGVTLLN

-248 NKDEKKVVLC
+248 NKDDKKVILC

-271 VHSVDPN
+271 VHSIDPS

-294 ENDGLS
+294 ESDGLS

>member
-1 MKKKITAKSVKNF
+1 MKNKLTAHKVKTF
-14 IIDYAI
+14 VIDYAI
-20 IILGCIIYAVSVAL
+20 IILGCFIYAVSMAL

-43 GGVMGLSILINHLFP
+43 GGVIGISILVNHLVP
-58 MLPIGILSMVL
+58 VLPIGLLSLVL
-69 NVPLFIWG
+69 NIPLVIWG

-83 KYLSRSLSATIIS
+83 KYLSRSLSATVIS
-96 SLMIDAFELDF
+96 SIMMDAFELPA
-107 IANLVKPYTGNP
+107 IRNIIKPYTGNM
-119 LLVCIFGGI
+119 LLVCVFGGI
-128 LCGAGMSLIFYRGG
+128 LCGAGMALIFNRGG

-152 IMHKKKPHVSLGKFM
+152 IMHKRKPHVSLGKFM

-178 AIVYGNIENALYA
+178 AVVYGNIENALYS
-191 IIFIFVGT
+191 IVFIFVST
-199 KVVDTIVYG
+199 KIIDIMVYG

-216 LFIVTSHYEEVT
+216 LFIVTAHHEEIT
-228 ELILRDIDRGVTLLD
+228 ELILRDVDRGVTLLN

-248 NKDEKKVVLC
+248 NKDDKKVILC

-271 VHSVDPN
+271 VHSVDPS

-294 ENDGLS
+294 ESDGLS